1 MRACAHARAI
11 HLRVDRG
18 QRIMPCCRCEG
29 MRRGVAR
36 VVDSV
41 SDEAVLDYAVQVHC
55 KLAHSIDDHDLAGN
69 ILL

>member
-1 MRACAHARAI
+1 
-11 HLRVDRG
+11 
-18 QRIMPCCRCEG
+18 

-55 KLAHSIDDHDLAGN
+55 MLAHSIDDHDMAGSC
-69 ILL
+69 LL